1 MSGSSGYITL
11 NGERF
16 DDILADRRTVGDLS
30 WCTREWSCPKYRFFG
45 NRTPQQVKQEVL
57 ASARVQKA
65 IAEVSAEQKRPVAE
79 VSEEARQLLEQMGHN
94 MRMGNIRF
102 LGYLFSKSYK
112 SMYRAIYVHS
122 EGMEHYRKAA
132 AENPVL
138 LLPTHRSYND
148 FLLMSYVCFYYNVP
162 LPVIAAGM
170 DFLGMP
176 AVTML
181 LRNGGAFFIRRS
193 FGTDQL
199 YWEVFRQYIHSLI
212 AGSEHA
218 LEFFVE
224 GTRSR
229 TAKSLCPR
237 TGLLQ
242 TVLEMFFTSR
252 VFDITVIPITIT
264 YDRTLEE
271 KLYAFELLGVPKP
284 KESTSG
290 LVKARGILS
299 DDYGNIFIKFGTPL
313 SVRQFCGRSID
324 RSVHSLHPRF
334 ETHVTA
340 EETAACSRLAHWVVR
355 AHHRS
360 LAMSAFPLIC
370 LCFQARLSRR
380 RHQQQQHASQHVLVH
395 ELADEVLWLRELVQR
410 LGALVHLKGG
420 NSNQTNPLSW
430 LRREVRL
437 HSNMF
442 RLTPE
447 GTIELVPVSTNA
459 ILPPGGQAKAEGGA
473 KPTISPLL
481 RIHADTVQTAV
492 PQMMLYHYG
501 NQALQVVAPV
511 CMAALA
517 LLATPVPRSQDS
529 VYENFKKLQSLLQR
543 EFVFEV
549 DRLEESFRE
558 ATYVLQSLNILAVL
572 RLEPASLESVDS
584 LHLLA
589 SHVVPFLEGLQVVC
603 DFLREQP
610 SDVVEVP
617 LPELVRKCQC
627 AAEKRLLLQEDGGL
641 SDYRVLSLDLLNN
654 CLICLCN
661 LGAARK
667 EKQDGAVVLVP
678 DANSIAKVREN
689 IDVFLSA
696 ASRLPTRSTE
706 LYQAKL

>member
-1 MSGSSGYITL
+1 
-11 NGERF
+11 
-16 DDILADRRTVGDLS
+16 
-30 WCTREWSCPKYRFFG
+30 
-45 NRTPQQVKQEVL
+45 
-57 ASARVQKA
+57 
-65 IAEVSAEQKRPVAE
+65 
-79 VSEEARQLLEQMGHN
+79 MGHN

-122 EGMEHYRKAA
+122 EGMEQYRKAA

-193 FGTDQL
+193 FGTDRL

-212 AGSEHA
+212 GGSEHA

-252 VFDITVIPITIT
+252 VSDITVIPITIT

-313 SVRQFCGRSID
+313 SVRQFCGRSVD

-340 EETAACSRLAHWVVR
+340 EEVAACSRLAHWVVR

-370 LCFQARLSRR
+370 LCFQGRLSRR
-380 RHQQQQHASQHVLVH
+380 RHQQHVLVYD
-395 ELADEVLWLRELVQR
+395 LANEVLWLREMVQR

-437 HSNMF
+437 HCNMF

-447 GTIELVPVSTNA
+447 GTIELVPVSTKD
-459 ILPPGGQAKAEGGA
+459 ILPPGGPAKAEAGA

-481 RIHADTVQTAV
+481 RIDANTVQTAV

-517 LLATPVPRSQDS
+517 LLATPRPRSHDS
-529 VYENFKKLQSLLQR
+529 VYETFKKLQSLLQR

-549 DRLEESFRE
+549 DKLEESFRE
-558 ATYVLQSLNILAVL
+558 ATYVLQSLNVLAVL
-572 RLEPASLESVDS
+572 RLDPASSDGVDS

-589 SHVVPFLEGLQVVC
+589 SHVVPFLEALQVVC

-627 AAEKRLLLQEDGGL
+627 AAEEHLLLREDGGL

-661 LGAARK
+661 VGAARK
-667 EKQDGAVVLVP
+667 EKRDGATVLVP
-678 DANSIAKVREN
+678 DANSIARVQEN

-696 ASRLPTRSTE
+696 ASRLPTRRAE
-706 LYQAKL
+706 LCQAKL

>member
-1 MSGSSGYITL
+1 MSVTL

-30 WCTREWSCPKYRFFG
+30 WCTREWSCPRYRFFG
-45 NRTPQQVKQEVL
+45 NRTPQQIKDEVL
-57 ASARVQKA
+57 ASPRVQRA
-65 IAEVSAEQKRPVAE
+65 IAEVSAEQKRPPSE
-79 VSEEARQLLEQMGHN
+79 VSDEARRLLEQMGHN

-102 LGYLFSKSYK
+102 LGYLLSKSYK
-112 SMYRAIYVHS
+112 SMYRSIYVHS
-122 EGMEHYRKAA
+122 DGMEQYRKAA
-132 AENPVL
+132 SENPVL

-181 LRNGGAFFIRRS
+181 LRNGGAFFIRRT
-193 FGTDQL
+193 FGTDHL
-199 YWEVFRQYIHSLI
+199 YWEVFRQYVHSLI

-242 TVLEMFFTSR
+242 TILEMFFTSR
-252 VFDITVIPITIT
+252 VSDITIIPITIT

-313 SVRQFCGRSID
+313 SVRQFCGHSVD
-324 RSVHSLHPRF
+324 RSVHSMHPRF
-334 ETHVTA
+334 ETHVTP
-340 EETAACSRLAHWVVR
+340 EETAACSRLAHWVIK

-360 LAMSAFPLIC
+360 LALSAFPLVC
-370 LCFQARLSRR
+370 LVYQSRTAELRRWQRHGSASRAVTLQEVAR
-380 RHQQQQHASQHVLVH
+380 
-395 ELADEVLWLRELVQR
+395 DVLWLRDVVQR
-410 LGALVHLKGG
+410 FGALVHLKGG

-437 HSNMF
+437 HSNVF

-447 GTIELVPVSTNA
+447 GTMELAPADTSAV
-459 ILPPGGQAKAEGGA
+459 LPTGGQSEAGA
-473 KPTISPLL
+473 KPAASLL
-481 RIHADTVQTAV
+481 RIDADTVRTAV
-492 PQMMLYHYG
+492 PEMMLYHYG
-501 NQALQVVAPV
+501 NQALQIVAPV

-517 LLATPVPRSQDS
+517 LLATPHPRSQGT
-529 VYENFKKLQSLLQR
+529 VFENFKKLQSLLQR

-549 DRLEESFRE
+549 DKLEESFLE
-558 ATYVLQSLNILAVL
+558 AVYALRGLNVLSVL
-572 RLEPASLESVDS
+572 GLEAASPESASS
-584 LHLLA
+584 LHFLA
-589 SHVVPFLEGLQVVC
+589 SHVTPFLEGLQVVC
-603 DFLREQP
+603 DFLVGEAP
-610 SDVVEVP
+610 SQVEVP

-627 AAEKRLLLQEDGGL
+627 AAEKRLLGGRL
-641 SDYRVLSLDLLNN
+641 ADYRVLSLDLLNN
-654 CLICLCN
+654 ALICLCN
-661 LGAARK
+661 LGAAHKHKR
-667 EKQDGAVVLVP
+667 DGAVVLVP
-678 DANSIAKVREN
+678 NGDSVARVLEN
-689 IDVFLSA
+689 IDLFLSA
-696 ASRLPTRSTE
+696 AAKSATTNGTDLC
-706 LYQAKL
+706 QAKL

>member
-1 MSGSSGYITL
+1 
-11 NGERF
+11 
-16 DDILADRRTVGDLS
+16 
-30 WCTREWSCPKYRFFG
+30 
-45 NRTPQQVKQEVL
+45 
-57 ASARVQKA
+57 
-65 IAEVSAEQKRPVAE
+65 
-79 VSEEARQLLEQMGHN
+79 MGHN

-122 EGMEHYRKAA
+122 EGMEQYRKAA

-193 FGTDQL
+193 FGTDRL

-242 TVLEMFFTSR
+242 TAVEMFFTSR
-252 VFDITVIPITIT
+252 VSDITVIPITIT

-313 SVRQFCGRSID
+313 SVRQFCGRSVD

-334 ETHVTA
+334 ETHLTM
-340 EETAACSRLAHWVVR
+340 EEAAACSRLAHWVVR

-360 LAMSAFPLIC
+360 LALSAFPLIC
-370 LCFQARLSRR
+370 LCFQARVSRQW
-380 RHQQQQHASQHVLVH
+380 QQQQHAPQRVLVH

-437 HSNMF
+437 HSNVF

-459 ILPPGGQAKAEGGA
+459 MLPPGAQARAEAGA
-473 KPTISPLL
+473 KPTVTPLL
-481 RIHADTVQTAV
+481 RIGADTVQTAV

-517 LLATPVPRSQDS
+517 LLATPAPRSQGS

-543 EFVFEV
+543 EFVFEL
-549 DRLEESFRE
+549 DKLEESFRE

-572 RLEPASLESVDS
+572 RLEPASSESVSS
-584 LHLLA
+584 LHFLA

-603 DFLREQP
+603 DFLRDEP

-627 AAEKRLLLQEDGGL
+627 AAEKHLLFHEDGGL
-641 SDYRVLSLDLLNN
+641 GDYRVLSLDLLNN

-667 EKQDGAVVLVP
+667 EKQDDAVVLVP
-678 DANSIAKVREN
+678 DASSIAKVQEN
-689 IDVFLSA
+689 IDVFLCA
-696 ASRLPTRSTE
+696 ASRSPTRSTE
-706 LYQAKL
+706 LCQAKL